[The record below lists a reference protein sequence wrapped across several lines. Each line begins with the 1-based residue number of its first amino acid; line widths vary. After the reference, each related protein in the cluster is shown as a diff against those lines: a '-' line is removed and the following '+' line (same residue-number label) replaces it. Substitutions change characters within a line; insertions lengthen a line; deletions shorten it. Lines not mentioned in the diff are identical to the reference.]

1 MQGWHS
7 TCDSTCYARHCPLLL
22 RDASGPPTSAAI
34 YSGRLGP
41 IRPLP
46 PHQFLDF
53 WKNWLYLV
61 VTIYSGTSHSCVK
74 MPEIEFTPVQR
85 LLRQG
90 IRPSPRDLLDSS
102 PLLAAAKEGHYEIVR
117 LLLESGACVAEQDR
131 YQRTASY
138 WAARG
143 GHIQATRELLPRSA
157 IVDNH
162 NRDDSR
168 RSAKPR
174 IELACYEDL
183 NCSACMG
190 FMFIACLALVSLAHQ
205 GVRILPSSTQT
216 IDVDKILP
224 RRSKNVSNPSSVSL
238 IIKYRGLRRC
248 LYTSTFKQ
256 RRYTSQNTLYVP
268 SLVQLPP
275 GIGYVRLTRMRTKNR
290 HM

>member
-1 MQGWHS
+1 MNHPVIQSATYQDRQFQWHPS
-7 TCDSTCYARHCPLLL
+7 EVVPQCGAANMPV
-22 RDASGPPTSAAI
+22 RDLERQPPTQGESSLGLAKLKSGEQGCEKPRDVHLAKSTQAARNLSGTCSPTCRASTSSLDDETVLQSAAGNGETMI
-34 YSGRLGP
+34 KS
-41 IRPLP
+41 
-46 PHQFLDF
+46 
-53 WKNWLYLV
+53 
-61 VTIYSGTSHSCVK
+61 S
-74 MPEIEFTPVQR
+74 
-85 LLRQG
+85 
-90 IRPSPRDLLDSS
+90 DSS
-102 PLLAAAKEGHYEIVR
+102 AKVSDQAHETSSTHHHYLQPQKRVITR
-117 LLLESGACVAEQDR
+117 SFSCSLESGACVAEQDR

-143 GHIQATRELLPRSA
+143 GHIQATGELLPRST

-162 NRDDSR
+162 NRYGSH

-190 FMFIACLALVSLAHQ
+190 LMFIACLALMSLAHQ

-248 LYTSTFKQ
+248 LYE
-256 RRYTSQNTLYVP
+256 
-268 SLVQLPP
+268 
-275 GIGYVRLTRMRTKNR
+275 GIL
-290 HM
+290 